1 MKHAA
6 AKKPAPKQPAA
17 TAASPESPLLV
28 AVGAS
33 AGGLDAFTELLTAL
47 PRDLPAPG
55 LALVCLQHLQP
66 GHPSLLAQLL
76 QRATAMVVEEA
87 ADGVCPRAHH
97 VYVLPPGMR
106 MRLQRGRLR
115 LRPTAEAEAA
125 QAIDEFMF
133 SLAGERRQAAI
144 GVVLSGTAN
153 DGTQGLQAIKAAGG
167 ISFAQSEASTEFS
180 GMAHSAIASG
190 AVDYVLTPGEIGREL
205 ARMARRPDLPPAATP
220 EAAAPSLSPGHG
232 RAYAAI
238 LRLVQRDTGM
248 DFSEYR
254 SSTLRR
260 RIARRMTLHN
270 LSNPGAYLRH
280 LHAHPGE
287 VAQLGEDM
295 LIPATRFFRDA
306 RVFQALQ
313 RKVFQPLARQRRPAD
328 QPIRVWSVGC
338 STGEEAYS
346 LAILAL
352 EAVGGQPDGG
362 RVQVFGTDLNETSVR
377 RARQGNYPADIAQQ
391 VSPERLQRYFVKTER
406 GYRVNRALRETC
418 IFARHN
424 AIREAP
430 FSRIDVVVCRNL
442 MIYMEPVL
450 QARLLQILHYALRPE
465 GTLVLGS
472 AESTGAEPRLF
483 KPLSRM
489 DRKLKI
495 FVKVGTAA
503 PLRFP
508 PPEPRTPPLRPPEAA
523 RPTAEGLQKEADRLL
538 LQQFT
543 PPGVIV
549 DANLEVVEFRG
560 DTSPFLAPTPGA
572 ASLNLLKLARGDI
585 GAYVRSALLQ
595 ARRSGAT
602 VRIEGVQFQ
611 EGRGRDS
618 GRELRLTVT
627 PLQSQGAGGQALFLV
642 LFQPPSVAAAP
653 RGGKAGDA
661 RPAAR
666 REIERM
672 RRTLDANRRLIATLS
687 EEHQASRQE
696 YQAANEEIASANE
709 ELQSTNEELETSK
722 EELQSTNEELN
733 TVNEELRYSNAEH
746 RQLSEDL
753 HNLVNVVESAIVMLD
768 RDLRVRRFSPA
779 AERRLHM
786 IPGDIGRPMR
796 DIHWGIPAADVEQ
809 LARAT
814 LTSGE
819 VQKREVQDAAGH
831 WFELRLH
838 PYWGTEKRIAGVVA
852 IQVDVDAYKRLS
864 LQQAAVGE
872 LLQNLIAAAAV
883 PMALLNPG
891 LGVLHANP
899 GFRDWVGAAGPAGVW
914 KAATIRRAL
923 DQAGPGAAAELTLT
937 AARHKQKVSV
947 RQVSG
952 VYGEPLWLL
961 AGAAPVALNSS
972 RR

>member
-1 MKHAA
+1 VA
-6 AKKPAPKQPAA
+6 AKKSVPNQPAA
-17 TAASPESPLLV
+17 TTPASPESPLIV

-33 AGGLDAFTELLTAL
+33 AGGLEAFTELLTAM

-87 ADGVCPRAHH
+87 ADGVRPLAHH

-106 MRLQRGRLR
+106 MRLQGGRLR
-115 LRPTAEAEAA
+115 LRPTAEAEDQ
-125 QAIDEFMF
+125 QAIDEFMG
-133 SLAGERRQAAI
+133 SLAGERRHAAI

-167 ISFAQSEASTEFS
+167 ISFAQSEGSAEFP
-180 GMAHSAIASG
+180 GMVQSAIASG

-205 ARMARRPDLPPAATP
+205 ARMARHPDLPTAATP
-220 EAAAPSLSPGHG
+220 EAAAPSLTPAHG
-232 RAYAAI
+232 RTYAAI
-238 LRLVQRDTGM
+238 LSLVQRDTGM

-260 RIARRMTLHN
+260 RIARRMALLN
-270 LSNPGAYLRH
+270 LSHPEAYLRH
-280 LHAHPGE
+280 LRGHPGE
-287 VAQLGEDM
+287 VGQLGEDM

-306 RVFQALQ
+306 RVFQALDRQ
-313 RKVFQPLARQRRPAD
+313 VLQSLARQRRPAD
-328 QPIRVWSVGC
+328 QPIRIWSVGC

-352 EAVGGQPDGG
+352 EALDAQADGG
-362 RVQVFGTDLNETSVR
+362 RVQVFGTDLNESSVR
-377 RARQGNYPADIAQQ
+377 RARQGHYGADIAQQ
-391 VSPERLQRYFVKTER
+391 VSPGRLQRFFVKTER
-406 GYRVNRALRETC
+406 GFRVNRALRETC

-430 FSRIDVVVCRNL
+430 FSRMDVVVCRNL

-450 QARLLQILHYALRPE
+450 QTKLLQVLHYALRPE

-472 AESTGAEPRLF
+472 AESTGAAPRLF
-483 KPLSRM
+483 KPLSRV

-495 FVKVGTAA
+495 FVKVGSSA
-503 PLRFP
+503 PLHIP

-523 RPTAEGLQKEADRLL
+523 RPAAEGLQKEIDRLL
-538 LQQFT
+538 LQQFA

-549 DANLEVVEFRG
+549 DANLDVVEFRG
-560 DTSPFLAPTPGA
+560 HTSPFLAPAPGA

-585 GAYVRSALLQ
+585 GAYVRSAVLQ
-595 ARRSGAT
+595 ARRGSAAVRVEG
-602 VRIEGVQFQ
+602 VRIQ

-618 GRELRLTVT
+618 GREIRLTVT
-627 PLQSQGAGGQALFLV
+627 PLQTQGAGGQALYLV
-642 LFQPPSVAAAP
+642 LFQPPAGAEAHP
-653 RGGKAGDA
+653 GGKAGEA
-661 RPAAR
+661 RPASR

-809 LARAT
+809 LAHAT

-819 VQKREVQDAAGH
+819 VQTREVQDAAGH

-891 LGVLHANP
+891 LGVLYANQ

-923 DQAGPGAAAELTLT
+923 DQAGPGAAAELTLA
-937 AARHKQKVSV
+937 AARHRKKVSV
-947 RQVSG
+947 RQVTG
-952 VYGEPLWLL
+952 AYGEPLWLL
-961 AGAAPVALNSS
+961 AGVAPVPLN
-972 RR
+972 